1 MPFPAKSETSGMS
14 RTPSLGLPKTDCHD
28 GLAYP
33 AQEPFTTPYVEGD
46 PVAQPLGPPLPEAVV
61 NKLFEEAR
69 ELLQKPLR
77 P

>member
-1 MPFPAKSETSGMS
+1 MS
-14 RTPSLGLPKTDCHD
+14 RTPSAGFPTIDCQD

-33 AQEPFTTPYVEGD
+33 AHLPLTTPPVDGV

-61 NKLFEEAR
+61 CNPYVLAVV
-69 ELLQKPLR
+69 LLQKPLE

>member
-1 MPFPAKSETSGMS
+1 MS
-14 RTPSLGLPKTDCHD
+14 RTPSAGLPTIDCHD

-33 AQEPFTTPYVEGD
+33 AQLPLTTPLVEGL

-61 NKLFEEAR
+61 CNPYVVAVL
-69 ELLQKPLR
+69 LLQKPFV